1 MVVEGCTD
9 NAYSALLSF
18 LPSASLEEEEKGD
31 GGGWVVEGKEDELKN
46 PLERVEKWK
55 PATRAVGEEG

>member
-1 MVVEGCTD
+1 MVAEGCTD

-31 GGGWVVEGKEDELKN
+31 GGGWRGEGKEGELKKT
-46 PLERVEKWK
+46 LEEVEKWK
-55 PATRAVGEEG
+55 PAARAVGEEG